1 MSNYYV
7 YILECSDKTFYT
19 GFTRDIEKRVRE
31 HNNGRNGAK
40 YTRSRRPVRL
50 VYVETYLTLSD
61 ALKGEVMIKRMS
73 KARKISLIEEYIPD
87 E

>member
-73 KARKISLIEEYIPD
+73 KARKISLVEEYIPD